1 MEIIDQFKVKFIEES
16 TDNINDLEEALLLLE
31 SDKEN
36 KELIERSFRAM
47 HSIKGGGA
55 MFGFNKLSEFTHH
68 LESIYDSVRQ
78 GSIPISTELITLT
91 FSAIDQ
97 IKLLLKVGDNLSQE
111 DLVNFDS
118 SVKMFEHF
126 IEKQNNT
133 STITDENDD
142 YEEVEEVENI
152 TEPKN
157 NNNEKTVLISFVP
170 NPDLLENGTNP
181 FFLLDDLNNM
191 GRAITLAFS
200 NKIPNF
206 VDLKPVVSYINW
218 QILICTEHTIN
229 ELKDV
234 FIFVE
239 DDCELHID
247 TIADTCIIDHPEV
260 KKIIQNAQNTG
271 VLMTIKELKNCTL
284 SATQTKTQGKKK
296 LAVDSGKDHKIS
308 SIRVSSNKIDELVTL
323 VSELVITQSQL
334 TLYAENNNDTTIAA
348 ISENIQKLSRQ
359 LRDNAFNISL
369 IPLQSELMR
378 FQRLVRDL
386 SKEQDKDIDFTIEGS
401 EIELDK
407 TIIENLTDPLLHI
420 LRNSVDHGIETKKQ
434 RIAAGKSPKG
444 NIIFKAFNSGANVVI
459 EISDD
464 GKGIDPEEIRS
475 KAVYQGLIDQDAKL
489 EKEEILELLFTSGFS
504 TRTIVTDLS
513 GRGVGLD
520 VVRRKLESIR
530 GKATI
535 DSEKGKGTIITIR
548 LPLTLSIID
557 GLLIKV
563 ANNHYVLPISAIKTI
578 YSAELL
584 REDNSFNHVITI
596 DDEQVPYIDLREIFQ
611 ENDRTE
617 EDHSQ
622 LILIKVEERL
632 LGIIADD
639 VIGEYQT
646 VVKPLGR
653 YLEKQGYISGASILG
668 DGTIALVIDTSR
680 LFNARKIKKEISQ
693 EKSTSLKKLLNA

>member
-1 MEIIDQFKVKFIEES
+1 MEMIDQFKVKFIEES
-16 TDNINDLEEALLLLE
+16 TDNIRDLEESLLLLE
-31 SDKEN
+31 SDMNN
-36 KELIERSFRAM
+36 KELIERIFRAM

-68 LESIYDSVRQ
+68 LETIYDGVRN
-78 GSIPISTELITLT
+78 SKIPVSTELITLT

-97 IKLLLKVGDNLSQE
+97 ISRMLKIGD
-111 DLVNFDS
+111 DLTDKDTENFNAF
-118 SVKMFEHF
+118 VEQFENF
-126 IEKQNNT
+126 M
-133 STITDENDD
+133 DD
-142 YEEVEEVENI
+142 NKKETNVQKTTEEVDEVTKTETQNI
-152 TEPKN
+152 SEI
-157 NNNEKTVLISFVP
+157 KTLLITFIP
-170 NPDLLENGTNP
+170 NAELLENGTNP
-181 FFLLDDLNNM
+181 FFLLDDLHNM
-191 GRAITLAFS
+191 GRAITIAYTD
-200 NKIPNF
+200 KIPKFEELNQ
-206 VDLKPVVSYINW
+206 VTCYVNW
-218 QILICTEHTIN
+218 QVLLSTEQSIN
-229 ELKDV
+229 EVKDV

-247 TIADTCIIDHPEV
+247 QIADTDVIDNP
-260 KKIIQNAQNTG
+260 
-271 VLMTIKELKNCTL
+271 ELKKLVEKAQTESAILTVNDIKNCLL
-284 SATQTKTQGKKK
+284 SGTQTKTQEKKK
-296 LAVDSGKDHKIS
+296 TADLTKEHKIS
-308 SIRVSSNKIDELVTL
+308 SIRVSSNKIDELLTL

-334 TLYAENNNDTTIAA
+334 TLYAENNNDSTIASIA
-348 ISENIQKLSRQ
+348 ENIQKLSRQ

-386 SKEQDKDIDFTIEGS
+386 SKEQDKDIEFTIEGS

-420 LRNSVDHGIETKKQ
+420 IRNSIDHGIETKKQ

-444 NIIFKAFNSGANVVI
+444 NIMFKAYNSGANVVI

-464 GKGIDPEEIRS
+464 GKGIDIEEIKT
-475 KAVYQGLIDQDAKL
+475 KAVYQGLIEQDTKL

-504 TRTIVTDLS
+504 TRSVVTDLS

-530 GKATI
+530 GKAVI

-563 ANNHYVLPISAIKTI
+563 AKNHYVIPISAIKTI
-578 YSAELL
+578 YSTEQK
-584 REDNSFNHVITI
+584 REDTSFNQVITI
-596 DDEQVPYIDLREIFQ
+596 DDEQIPYIDLREIFQ
-611 ENDRTE
+611 EPARE
-617 EDHSQ
+617 GEDHSQ
-622 LILIKVEERL
+622 MILIKVEDRM
-632 LGIIADD
+632 LGIVSDG

-668 DGTIALVIDTSR
+668 DGTIALVIDTTR
-680 LFNARKIKKEISQ
+680 LFNARKVKKEFTQ
-693 EKSTSLKKLLNA
+693 ETKSSTSLKK